1 MTRQP
6 ELRPFCG
13 RRWLYSRV
21 HVQTSQVS
29 LRSARFSATTST
41 KTIHQNKT
49 SCFSV
54 LSRLVT
60 QRKCTRV
67 SGFSRAQVARR
78 SARHTAILVRTWAWS
93 GRAHGRSFLL
103 RSHLFHPSTL
113 APVPSEDSSPCH
125 RLPPDNWMDCK
136 GRLVQLVE
144 ERERERAADGGR
156 RRWAA
161 WPHFRLV

>member
-1 MTRQP
+1 M
-6 ELRPFCG
+6 
-13 RRWLYSRV
+13 
-21 HVQTSQVS
+21 
-29 LRSARFSATTST
+29 
-41 KTIHQNKT
+41 
-49 SCFSV
+49 

-93 GRAHGRSFLL
+93 GRVHGRSFLL

-113 APVPSEDSSPCH
+113 PSENSSPCH

-136 GRLVQLVE
+136 GGLVQLVE

-161 WPHFRLV
+161 WPHFRLVSITLEPLQHFFYILIKNVNRVSLHFAASIGTHH